1 LVISGLLPI
10 FVFAKQVK
18 YISMAEKVKVLFKR
32 LENGA
37 YDFVS
42 SATLSDGDKLWWSPA
57 GVAFRIQEI
66 DGLLV
71 AVADPDPLT
80 SETLSLELEIL

>member
-1 LVISGLLPI
+1 
-10 FVFAKQVK
+10 
-18 YISMAEKVKVLFKR
+18 MAETVKVLLKR

-42 SATLSDGDKLWWSPA
+42 TATLSEGDMLWWGPA
-57 GVAFRIQEI
+57 GVAFNVQEI

-71 AVADPDPLT
+71 VVADPDPLT
-80 SETLSLELEIL
+80 CETLSLDLEIL